1 MSQVGRRLAQKT
13 SALGLAGTLA
23 LFVCSVFAL
32 SSPAQAAVDKTM
44 DVLYDCTGGVFA
56 GQNKKVTISAPETVA
71 PSQQATIKW
80 TFTAFTASPALTAS
94 TPVTVKGNLTIGG
107 GGSPAALEKTQS
119 GSAPVGNTYTPSQ
132 MTATVTAPASGG
144 PITVSPGTA
153 GTTKGLTLT
162 ATISGQE
169 NTTECTYKSA
179 TPTTSLSIAVQA
191 GGGGGTDTDVVEYSC
206 DVPSTS
212 TDTSYEA
219 IKPEIKVVLTP
230 PTSATANADASVTWA
245 GTIQTTGDQLKLP
258 TGFPTTGAKMFAT
271 IKGSGAGV
279 PATATGEAAI
289 TAPTAGSP
297 LTTLPSVTVK
307 IKPTTTGEVTLTAG
321 DLAFGTSATA
331 PALKCTAPTTG
342 LKQFKFTV
350 GNGTTSP
357 SPTTTTPRP
366 TTTHTATVTV
376 TPSTTRSSSTP
387 TKKSQ
392 TPKAGADTGAGGMAG
407 PDGRLFILTGTAL
420 VAAAAVGGL
429 VMRRRSIRS

>member
-23 LFVCSVFAL
+23 LFVCSIFIIATPGTA
-32 SSPAQAAVDKTM
+32 SAAVDEDFTYSCPGSLLNPSNESITVK
-44 DVLYDCTGGVFA
+44 L
-56 GQNKKVTISAPETVA
+56 SAPNTVTA
-71 PSQQATIKW
+71 GATFDLTVNI
-80 TFTAFTASPALTAS
+80 PALTLETAPQAATTVQVNAPL
-94 TPVTVKGNLTIGG
+94 TPTG
-107 GGSPAALEKTQS
+107 
-119 GSAPVGNTYTPSQ
+119 
-132 MTATVTAPASGG
+132 ATVQDPGVKPGASVTANNTAVPAKSV
-144 PITVSPGTA
+144 I
-153 GTTKGLTLT
+153 
-162 ATISGQE
+162 
-169 NTTECTYKSA
+169 YKVNVPA
-179 TPTTSLSIAVQA
+179 TPTTGTVTIKPGTITLSLASPTSATATCTTTSTASLSVPIGT
-191 GGGGGTDTDVVEYSC
+191 GGGGNTDTDVVEYSC

-230 PTSATANADASVTWA
+230 PTSASANADASVTWA

-297 LTTLPSVTVK
+297 LTTLPSVTIK

-350 GNGTTSP
+350 GNATTSP

>member
-23 LFVCSVFAL
+23 LFVCSIFIIATPGTASAATKQYTYSCSGGAPFTNTSIQVSL
-32 SSPAQAAVDKTM
+32 TAQDSVTAGQTFDLTVSIPPLTIATANVPTAATRVQAT
-44 DVLYDCTGGVFA
+44 LTLQPTGGTVTDA
-56 GQNKKVTISAPETVA
+56 GAKDGAQVAASATSAPQGNVTYKITAAATGTKVSVKPGPLKLALASAPNTAVNCTTDSDVALDVTIGT
-71 PSQQATIKW
+71 
-80 TFTAFTASPALTAS
+80 
-94 TPVTVKGNLTIGG
+94 GG
-107 GGSPAALEKTQS
+107 GG
-119 GSAPVGNTYTPSQ
+119 NT
-132 MTATVTAPASGG
+132 G
-144 PITVSPGTA
+144 
-153 GTTKGLTLT
+153 
-162 ATISGQE
+162 
-169 NTTECTYKSA
+169 
-179 TPTTSLSIAVQA
+179 
-191 GGGGGTDTDVVEYSC
+191 TDVVEYSC

-245 GTIQTTGDQLKLP
+245 GTIQTTGDQLELP

-297 LTTLPSVTVK
+297 LTTLPSVTIK

-357 SPTTTTPRP
+357 SPSPTTTTPRP

-387 TKKSQ
+387 TRKSQ